1 MTLETAVNKY
11 ETKHNVRIDY
21 ARPQSWFDA
30 VQNANVQI
38 NPQDYVWVYGEGIF
52 GKPLHKDTIIAD
64 SITDDFD
71 LERATL
77 LKELDHAKNRIE
89 GYDKVFEIAKQ

>member
-11 ETKHNVRIDY
+11 EVKHNVRIDY

-38 NPQDYVWVYGEGIF
+38 NPQDYVWAYDTGMF
-52 GKPLHKDTIIAD
+52 GKPLHKDTIFLD
-64 SITDDFD
+64 SIDEDFD
-71 LERATL
+71 LERAML
-77 LKELDHAKNRIE
+77 LR
-89 GYDKVFEIAKQ
+89 EIADSKKHEQ